1 MVVYLDHAAG
11 SPMPASIRGAYL
23 AALEHVGNPSSIHS
37 AGQAARGMLEGARER
52 IAATLGVDAVE
63 VVLTGGGTE
72 AVNLGVKGLFWQR
85 QAGAAG
91 DRAVAPDAAP
101 DAAPARADRPRP
113 RILVPRAEHHAT
125 LDAVEWLAAHE
136 GAQLRWLEVDEV
148 GALRLDDFEAALAEG
163 AGPVDVALLTMLA
176 ANNEV
181 GSLQPVAEAAAL
193 AAAHGVPVHVDA
205 IAAYG
210 QVPLA
215 PLPAGVSAVSLSA
228 HKLGGPVGVGALVLR
243 RGADVVP
250 LLHGGSQQRGRSG
263 TMDAAGAAAFAAASD
278 EAHAAIAE
286 RAARK
291 AQLRDRLAAGILA
304 ALPQVELR
312 GAAGRAA
319 AARAAGRVAE
329 ADAWAARALPG
340 TLHLTVPGAE
350 GDSLLM
356 LLDLAGFAVSTG
368 SACQAGVP
376 EPSHVLLAM
385 GLHEQAARGALRVS
399 LGPETTEA
407 DVDALL
413 AALPDAVARATSA
426 GLAARTPTLGR

>member
-1 MVVYLDHAAG
+1 
-11 SPMPASIRGAYL
+11 MPASIRGAYL

-37 AGQAARGMLEGARER
+37 AGQAARGMLEDARER

-63 VVLTGGGTE
+63 VVFTGGGTE

-85 QAGAAG
+85 QG
-91 DRAVAPDAAP
+91 VA
-101 DAAPARADRPRP
+101 RGERPRP

-136 GAQLRWLEVDEV
+136 GAVLRWLEVDEV
-148 GALRLDDFEAALAEG
+148 GALRLDDLEAALADG
-163 AGPVDVALLTMLA
+163 AGPDDIALLTMLA

-181 GSLQPVAEAAAL
+181 GTLQPVAEVAAL

-210 QVPLA
+210 QIPLA

-319 AARAAGRVAE
+319 AARAAGRDAE

-385 GLHEQAARGALRVS
+385 GLDEQAARGALRVS

-413 AALPDAVARATSA
+413 AALPAAVERATSA
-426 GLAARTPTLGR
+426 GLAGRTPTLGR

>member
-23 AALEHVGNPSSIHS
+23 SALEHVGNPSSIHS
-37 AGQAARGMLEGARER
+37 AGQAARGMLEDARER
-52 IAATLGVDAVE
+52 LAATLGVDAVE
-63 VVLTGGGTE
+63 VVFTGGGTE

-85 QAGAAG
+85 QAGGAA
-91 DRAVAPDAAP
+91 
-101 DAAPARADRPRP
+101 RP

-136 GAQLRWLEVDEV
+136 GAVLRWLEVDEV
-148 GALRLDDFEAALAEG
+148 GALRLDDLEAALAEG
-163 AGPVDVALLTMLA
+163 DGPDDVALLTMLA

-181 GSLQPVAEAAAL
+181 GTLQPVAEAAAL

-210 QVPLA
+210 QIPLA
-215 PLPAGVSAVSLSA
+215 PLPPGVSTLSLSA

-312 GAAGRAA
+312 GAAARAA
-319 AARAAGRVAE
+319 VARAAGRDAE

-385 GLHEQAARGALRVS
+385 GLDEQAARGALRVS

-407 DVDALL
+407 NVDALL
-413 AALPDAVARATSA
+413 AALPAAVERATSA

>member
-1 MVVYLDHAAG
+1 MPVAVYLDHAAG

-23 AALEHVGNPSSIHS
+23 TALETVGNPSSIHS
-37 AGQAARGMLEGARER
+37 AGQAARGMLEDARAR
-52 IAATLGVDAVE
+52 LAATLGVDAVE
-63 VVLTGGGTE
+63 VVFTGGGTE

-85 QAGAAG
+85 QGGPAPSGA
-91 DRAVAPDAAP
+91 
-101 DAAPARADRPRP
+101 RPRP

-125 LDAVEWLAAHE
+125 LDAVDWLAAHE

-148 GALRLDDFEAALAEG
+148 G
-163 AGPVDVALLTMLA
+163 T
-176 ANNEV
+176 
-181 GSLQPVAEAAAL
+181 LQPVAEAAAL
-193 AAAHGVPVHVDA
+193 AAALGVPVHVDA

-210 QVPLA
+210 QLPLA
-215 PLPAGVSAVSLSA
+215 PLPAGVSTVSLSA

-319 AARAAGRVAE
+319 VARAAGRDAE
-329 ADAWAARALPG
+329 AETWAARALPG

-385 GLHEQAARGALRVS
+385 GLDEQAARGALRVS
-399 LGPETTEA
+399 LGPETTENE
-407 DVDALL
+407 VDALL
-413 AALPDAVARATSA
+413 AALPAAVDRATSA
-426 GLAARTPTLGR
+426 GLAARTPTFGR

>member
-23 AALEHVGNPSSIHS
+23 SALEHVGNPSSIHS
-37 AGQAARGMLEGARER
+37 AGQSARGMLEDARER
-52 IAATLGVDAVE
+52 LAATLGVDAVE
-63 VVLTGGGTE
+63 VVFTGGGTE

-85 QAGAAG
+85 QTGG
-91 DRAVAPDAAP
+91 D
-101 DAAPARADRPRP
+101 PRP

-136 GAQLRWLEVDEV
+136 GAELRWLEVDEV
-148 GALRLDDFEAALAEG
+148 GALRLDDLEAALREG
-163 AGPVDVALLTMLA
+163 DDVALLTMLA

-181 GSLQPVAEAAAL
+181 GTLQPVAEAAAL

-210 QVPLA
+210 QLPLA
-215 PLPAGVSAVSLSA
+215 PLPAGVEALSLSA

-278 EAHAAIAE
+278 EAHAAISE

-319 AARAAGRVAE
+319 VARAAGRDAE
-329 ADAWAARALPG
+329 AEAWAARALPG

-385 GLHEQAARGALRVS
+385 GLDEQAARGALRVS

-413 AALPDAVARATSA
+413 AALPAAVERATSA